1 VFSEEVT
8 QTVEDHATG
17 DPCGICLDDLE
28 RDHAFHS
35 DVPDPFH
42 SAPSS
47 GSLRGLLEF
56 DISKWLKKF

>member
-35 DVPDPFH
+35 ETDPMTCPIRSTVH
-42 SAPSS
+42 PQVVLY
-47 GSLRGLLEF
+47 G
-56 DISKWLKKF
+56 DC